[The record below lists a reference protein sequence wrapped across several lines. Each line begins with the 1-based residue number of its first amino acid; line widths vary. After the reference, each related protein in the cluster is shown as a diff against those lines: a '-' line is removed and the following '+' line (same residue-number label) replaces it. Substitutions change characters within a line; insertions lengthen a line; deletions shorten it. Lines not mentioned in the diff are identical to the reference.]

1 MKSPFT
7 GGEVSLHTEHRILIY
22 RKEEFEVFYHFYV
35 CKDSDEHF
43 TDEELDAININ
54 QVHNQYR
61 TKYGIPF
68 PEEVIEIREKY
79 GLSAS
84 KMSEV
89 LGFGANTYRAY
100 EAGEI
105 PSVSNGKFLHQIK
118 NATIFKSVLESSNQF
133 EADELQKLE
142 RKIDGVRRGWKSFEN
157 HYEKFLLG
165 DKTPNEFTGYRS
177 PHLEKIANMILFFA
191 ETAKPFKT
199 KLNKLLFYSD
209 FYHYKKTCFSIS
221 GARYKAI
228 QMGPVPKNFGGI
240 FDYAVNHNF
249 VNSEIVVFENGNVG
263 EKFVPNGQRSF
274 DKTLFSE
281 TEILALED
289 VVKRFRG
296 DSVKEIIDKSHE
308 EAAWKENVE
317 GFKEIDYRY
326 GFMLKSV

>member
-7 GGEVSLHTEHRILIY
+7 GGEVTLQKEHRTLSY
-22 RKEEFEVFYHFYV
+22 RKEEFEVLYHFYV
-35 CKDSDEHF
+35 CNDSGEQF

-54 QVHNQYR
+54 QVHNKYR

-68 PEEVIEIREKY
+68 PEEIIEIREKY

-89 LGFGANTYRAY
+89 LGFGVNTYRAY
-100 EAGEI
+100 EAGEV
-105 PSVSNGKFLHQIK
+105 PSVSNGKFLQQIK
-118 NATIFKSVLESSNQF
+118 DAHVFKSVLESSNQF
-133 EADELQKLE
+133 EEDELQKLE
-142 RKIDGVRRGWKSFEN
+142 RKIDSVRRGWKAFDSR
-157 HYEKFLLG
+157 YEQFLLG

-191 ETAKPFKT
+191 EQAKPYKT

-249 VNSEIVVFENGNVG
+249 VNADVVYFENGNVG
-263 EKFVPNGQRSF
+263 EQFVPNGQKSF
-274 DKTLFSE
+274 DKSLFILSE
-281 TEILALED
+281 ITALED
-289 VVKRFRG
+289 IAARFKQ

-308 EAAWKENVE
+308 EPAWKENVD
-317 GFKEIDYRY
+317 GYKEIDYRY
-326 GFMLKSV
+326 GFDLKSV